1 VTREEIRSLVLGVLS
16 EIAPEI
22 DPARIDPKMDLREQI
37 EIDSMDFLNFVIGVH
52 ERTGVEIPE
61 ADYPRLV
68 ALDALVDYVEARLA
82 PTS

>member
-1 VTREEIRSLVLGVLS
+1 MNREEIRSLVLDVLS

-22 DPARIDPKMDLREQI
+22 DPARIDPQVDLREQI

-68 ALDALVDYVEARLA
+68 ALDALVDYVAARLVPA
-82 PTS
+82 R